1 MLISQ
6 QWITTLLRAAGND
19 NWSVSPEELDA
30 GFVRVGFETEGF
42 EPLPETTGPLVI
54 GRVLEIEELEG
65 FKKPIRYCQVDVG
78 E

>member
-30 GFVRVGFETEGF
+30 DAEKIRAA
-42 EPLPETTGPLVI
+42 LRATG
-54 GRVLEIEELEG
+54 
-65 FKKPIRYCQVDVG
+65 YG
-78 E
+78 EYVAD